1 MDSHRFEET
10 EKMNFMISLLVSNLF
25 IILFSVSQTKIKI
38 NTPLYFVE
46 RIWCVLHSSLFR
58 LLFFYNAADNQRC
71 FYLMLH
77 DVNVDFVALTQFPF
91 HSDSTRDLLKY
102 IGQKKLCG
110 NLFLCRNKLPITFP
124 KFTFCF
130 EDDDPINW
138 WIQFCRWLNQKWF
151 QQIEIWNSIMWC
163 DLLVNV
169 IFYLLLCFFLVSPS
183 VKASENGD
191 SGWICLPS
199 IHLTGAES
207 SLSKAWVEMKATM
220 PLPWFW
226 IALAVFHNHFIH
238 FHFHFGHSNSTTS
251 DLLLTFPHEH
261 LLPVIKL

>member
-1 MDSHRFEET
+1 MLPTTNAVSISCFT
-10 EKMNFMISLLVSNLF
+10 KWMLTLLLSLNFLF
-25 IILFSVSQTKIKI
+25 IRIQRGTYWNILARRNYVEIYFYVEI
-38 NTPLYFVE
+38 NYQ
-46 RIWCVLHSSLFR
+46 
-58 LLFFYNAADNQRC
+58 LL
-71 FYLMLH
+71 
-77 DVNVDFVALTQFPF
+77 
-91 HSDSTRDLLKY
+91 
-102 IGQKKLCG
+102 
-110 NLFLCRNKLPITFP
+110 FP

-130 EDDDPINW
+130 DDDDPINW

-169 IFYLLLCFFLVSPS
+169 IFSLHLCFFLVSPS
-183 VKASENGD
+183 VKASEHGD
-191 SGWICLPS
+191 SGWLCLPS

-226 IALAVFHNHFIH
+226 IALAAFHNHFIH